1 MLGVA
6 KTLNIWLSKT
16 YIACIYLT
24 LITSGNLYLMEM
36 PCGLSR

>member
-6 KTLNIWLSKT
+6 KALNIWLHKT

-24 LITSGNLYLMEM
+24 LITLGNLYLIEM
-36 PCGLSR
+36 PCVLSR